1 MGKTKKSRF
10 QDDEA
15 SQREIC
21 RLYESGDHSINA
33 ISDMFSC
40 STTSVRRVLLDC
52 GVVINSRNNITTSGR
67 LHLSQLRK
75 DQIARGEFH
84 LPTARDPD
92 EISAAGRGEKN
103 WKWKGG
109 RTTSPKGYVYVLDP
123 ESMDKNMHGKRKYL
137 LEHRLVME
145 KILGR
150 KLLTGEHV
158 HHINGIK
165 SDNSPENL
173 MVVIN
178 KMHYGH
184 VNCPYCSREFMVR

>member
-10 QDDEA
+10 QDDQV
-15 SQREIC
+15 SQIEIC
-21 RLYESGDHSINA
+21 RLYESGEHSIGA
-33 ISDMFSC
+33 IARAFSC
-40 STTSVRRVLLDC
+40 SETPIRKVLLDH
-52 GVVINSRNNITTSGR
+52 GIEINSRNHITTNGR

-75 DQIARGEFH
+75 EQLSRGEFH

-92 EISAAGRGEKN
+92 EISASMRGEKN
-103 WKWKGG
+103 RKWKGG
-109 RTTSPKGYVYVLDP
+109 RVTHPKGYVYVLDP
-123 ESMDKNMHGKRKYL
+123 ESMNKNMHGKRKYL

-145 KILGR
+145 KILDR
-150 KLLTGEHV
+150 KLLAGEHV

-173 MVVIN
+173 MIVIN

-184 VNCPYCSREFMVR
+184 VSCPYCSKEFMVR